1 MSREIDWTSFLSLRK
16 ELPLVDVRSPL
27 EYDEGHIRD
36 AHNIPLLNNEE
47 RTAVGIDYKKHGRR
61 SAIRTGFKLVGP
73 RLNEIVDRAEELA
86 QGQDLLVHC
95 WRGGMRS
102 ANFAQFVGIAGV
114 KSHVLAGGYKTYRTQ
129 ALLSFAMPYQF
140 NLLSGSTG
148 SGKTDVLNQLLQEGE
163 QVIDLEGLAN
173 HKGSAFGAL
182 NMPPQPTTEQFQN
195 ELFENLLRLDPSKPI
210 WLEDE
215 SIAIGKIFLPSDF
228 WNQMRQS
235 PVVMLEVKKDVRVQ
249 RLVNDYG
256 SADKEQFLTAMS
268 NITKKLGGQ
277 NFIEAKKRLERD
289 DMAGVMEIL
298 LTYYD
303 KAYSNS
309 MEKRKPKR
317 LGSVL
322 WDGKNLQKI
331 AKQLVA
337 TI

>member
-1 MSREIDWTSFLSLRK
+1 
-16 ELPLVDVRSPL
+16 
-27 EYDEGHIRD
+27 
-36 AHNIPLLNNEE
+36 
-47 RTAVGIDYKKHGRR
+47 
-61 SAIRTGFKLVGP
+61 
-73 RLNEIVDRAEELA
+73 
-86 QGQDLLVHC
+86 
-95 WRGGMRS
+95 MRS
-102 ANFAQFVGIAGV
+102 ANFAQFVSMAGV
-114 KSHVLAGGYKTYRTQ
+114 QSHVLAGGYKTYRTQ
-129 ALLSFAMPYQF
+129 ALRSFAMPYQF
-140 NLLSGSTG
+140 ILLSGSTG
-148 SGKTDVLNQLLQEGE
+148 SGKTDVLNQLQQEGE

-268 NITKKLGGQ
+268 KITKKLGGQ
-277 NFIEAKKRLERD
+277 NFIEGKKRLELD

>member
-16 ELPLVDVRSPL
+16 ELPVVDVRSPL
-27 EYDEGHIRD
+27 EYDEGHIHN

-47 RTAVGIDYKKHGRR
+47 RSAVGIDYKNNGRR

-102 ANFAQFVGIAGV
+102 ANFAQFVGMAGV

-129 ALLSFAMPYQF
+129 ALHSFATSYQF
-140 NLLSGSTG
+140 ILLSGSTG
-148 SGKTDVLNQLLQEGE
+148 SGKTDVLNQLQQEGE

-228 WNQMRQS
+228 WNQMRES
-235 PVVMLEVKKDVRVQ
+235 PVIMLEVKKDVRVQ

-256 SADKEQFLTAMS
+256 SSDKEQFLTAMS
-268 NITKKLGGQ
+268 KITKKLGGQ
-277 NFIEAKKRLERD
+277 NFIEGKKRLERD

-303 KAYSNS
+303 KAYGNS
-309 MEKRKPKR
+309 MEKRKPKK
-317 LGSVL
+317 LGSVV
-322 WDGKNLQKI
+322 WDGKDLKKI